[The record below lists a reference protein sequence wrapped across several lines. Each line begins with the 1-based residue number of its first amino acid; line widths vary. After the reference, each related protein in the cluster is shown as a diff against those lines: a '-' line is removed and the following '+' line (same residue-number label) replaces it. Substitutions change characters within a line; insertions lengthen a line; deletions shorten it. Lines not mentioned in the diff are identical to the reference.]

1 MKTSITKSSDKEN
14 VAKMSR
20 PFDKLNT
27 LYSKESWIRS
37 SGARALDF
45 LFKKIHQPIF
55 FIKGYPHGLPLK
67 WKKTPYVN
75 FAVSFAGTQA
85 AGVSHR
91 KSRVNSL
98 ALQFSKLSFGARYEG
113 LTVICRTKS

>member
-1 MKTSITKSSDKEN
+1 MVFSCMRTWLSLKEN
-14 VAKMSR
+14 TSA
-20 PFDKLNT
+20 D
-27 LYSKESWIRS
+27 
-37 SGARALDF
+37 
-45 LFKKIHQPIF
+45 F
-55 FIKGYPHGLPLK
+55 FIKGYPHSLPLK

-75 FAVSFAGTQA
+75 FAVSFAATQA

-113 LTVICRTKS
+113 LTVICRKKS

>member
-1 MKTSITKSSDKEN
+1 
-14 VAKMSR
+14 MSR

-27 LYSKESWIRS
+27 KCIPKKAEYGLQLHAHLTS
-37 SGARALDF
+37 SLRE
-45 LFKKIHQPIF
+45 IHQPIFFF

-75 FAVSFAGTQA
+75 FAVSFAATQA

-98 ALQFSKLSFGARYEG
+98 ALQFSKLSFGARYER
-113 LTVICRTKS
+113 LTVICWAKS

>member
-1 MKTSITKSSDKEN
+1 MKTSIMKSSDKEN
-14 VAKMSR
+14 VAKISR

-27 LYSKESWIRS
+27 LYSK
-37 SGARALDF
+37 LDF

-55 FIKGYPHGLPLK
+55 FVKGYPHGLPLK

-98 ALQFSKLSFGARYEG
+98 ALQFSKLSFGARYER
-113 LTVICRTKS
+113 LTVICRAKS